1 MKQEELRQMAR
12 IVKATED
19 VSFKEMAEDLLNI
32 NCHSFYNWLNG
43 EYNLSRSKSLELYE
57 FLINFLD

>member
-43 EYNLSRSKSLELYE
+43 EYNLSQSKSLELYK